1 MHCVTFHSHVVPFLL
16 AMGAKPKQ
24 EDAQRV
30 LNAFRN
36 LVKTLRVADRAGV
49 KRYGLGSGQIFVLHE
64 LSRKSPLSV
73 NDLAERTAT
82 DQSTVSVVVG
92 KLVRKGFVA
101 STRSGAD
108 ARRAELALTAKGKQV
123 VRKLPPP
130 VQHLLMDG
138 VVGLS
143 ESRAKDFADML
154 EEVVAALGEIDEN
167 PPMFFEESKPA
178 RKKRS
183 R

>member
-1 MHCVTFHSHVVPFLL
+1 MST
-16 AMGAKPKQ
+16 GRKK

-36 LVKTLRVADRAGV
+36 LVKALRLADRAGV

-101 STRSGAD
+101 STRSNVD
-108 ARRAELALTAKGKQV
+108 ARRAELALTPKGRQT

-130 VQHLLMDG
+130 VQHLLMDC
-138 VVGLS
+138 VRELS
-143 ESRAKDFADML
+143 SARAKQFADTL
-154 EEVVAALGEIDEN
+154 EEIVEAIGVTEEF
-167 PPMFFEESKPA
+167 PPMFFQEAKSN
-178 RKKRS
+178 RKRL

>member
-1 MHCVTFHSHVVPFLL
+1 MWAALPPDMAT
-16 AMGAKPKQ
+16 KKQ

-36 LVKTLRVADRAGV
+36 LVKALRVADRAGV
-49 KRYGLGSGQIFVLHE
+49 KKYGLGSGQIFVLHE
-64 LSRKSPLSV
+64 LRRKSPLSV

-92 KLVRKGFVA
+92 KLVRKGYVA
-101 STRSGAD
+101 SSRSGDD
-108 ARRAELALTAKGKQV
+108 ARRAELALTPKGKQI

-130 VQHLLMDG
+130 VQEFLMDG
-138 VVGLS
+138 VRRLS
-143 ESRAKDFADML
+143 DSRATEFADML
-154 EEVVAALGEIDEN
+154 EEIVSTVGGTEEF
-167 PPMFFEESKPA
+167 PPMFFEEGEKNS
-178 RKKRS
+178 RKRG